1 MAVPPVVSI
10 LHVTGK
16 YGPMTVNEGSCR
28 TLDSHD
34 SRKGVKMCNEN
45 ETDLM
50 RLSHE
55 TDDQ

>member
-1 MAVPPVVSI
+1 MLLPVGFN
-10 LHVTGK
+10 LTYQRK
-16 YGPMTVNEGSCR
+16 NGPIAVNERSGR

-34 SRKGVKMCNEN
+34 SGKGVKMCNEN

-50 RLSHE
+50 KLSHE